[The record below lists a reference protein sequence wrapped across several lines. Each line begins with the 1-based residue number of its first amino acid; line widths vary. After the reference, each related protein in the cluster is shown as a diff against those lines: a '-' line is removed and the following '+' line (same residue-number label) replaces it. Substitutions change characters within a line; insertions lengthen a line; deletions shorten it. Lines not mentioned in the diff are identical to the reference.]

1 MCVCFVYVC
10 VVYIM
15 CVYTIYICICI
26 NVYKK
31 KMYMDYLDHKVL
43 LFI

>member
-1 MCVCFVYVC
+1 MC

-26 NVYKK
+26 NVLKK
-31 KMYMDYLDHKVL
+31 KKKSMYVDYLDHKVL